1 MIELQLSHGRWNKL
15 KSVLDFSESAIK
27 NSCTRYSTLRLKSC
41 INAVFNQVCRKEVSH
56 LQKAGL
62 KWSMYGRHLREV
74 SLNGLPYWLNQILAF
89 FESYSLALK
98 EEKNQFNCRLRL
110 WSQFI
115 REFHFLLKTCLF
127 NLIQQPYLGACW
139 IERED
144 CI

>member
-1 MIELQLSHGRWNKL
+1 MIELPLSHGRWNKL
-15 KSVLDFSESAIK
+15 KSV
-27 NSCTRYSTLRLKSC
+27 TRYSTLRLKSC

-56 LQKAGL
+56 IQKAGL

-115 REFHFLLKTCLF
+115 REFHFLKTCLF

-139 IERED
+139 IERQD